1 MGACVAYSHA
11 GQCPSPAE
19 NRINQP
25 SILKLLPKKASIQ
38 TIPSFGKSNKRG
50 AKSKSDLESLVGDV
64 HVCQVLQQAHH
75 LVQRL

>member
-1 MGACVAYSHA
+1 M
-11 GQCPSPAE
+11 PA
-19 NRINQP
+19 NVR
-25 SILKLLPKKASIQ
+25 LLQKTELTNLQSLNCCLKKASIQ

-75 LVQRL
+75 LVLRL